1 MLRVILFFAA
11 SAAILPLS
19 WRSLK
24 DLRTHGFYR
33 FFAFE
38 LLLGLIL
45 LNAPSVVARPVL
57 VRQLV
62 SYRCWEPFPSGWRSK
77 ASGCCA

>member
-1 MLRVILFFAA
+1 MLRILLFFAA

-19 WRSLK
+19 WRPLK
-24 DLRTHGFYR
+24 DVRTHGFYR

-45 LNAPSVVARPVL
+45 WNAPL
-57 VRQLV
+57 
-62 SYRCWEPFPSGWRSK
+62 WWRAHYHGGNWLPTFSE
-77 ASGCCA
+77 